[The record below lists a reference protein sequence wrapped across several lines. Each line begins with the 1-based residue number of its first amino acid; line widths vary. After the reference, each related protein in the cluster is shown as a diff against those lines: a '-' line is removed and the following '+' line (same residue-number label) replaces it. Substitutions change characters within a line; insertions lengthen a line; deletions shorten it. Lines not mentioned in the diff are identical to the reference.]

1 MGPVNI
7 CPPMEP
13 EATVRMLKV
22 QVEEEEAAV
31 SLQEKLKKTSLTVS
45 SLEVAL
51 DIKAAEARE
60 IEAKNAGVIENKNR
74 EIAVLSKQLKTARDQ
89 VSALKS
95 SVTNL
100 TNEKATAERATLQ
113 KEGQLRGLENQIE
126 EMQKRLEFKS
136 SIERSFDSLQAKYQA
151 KVDELA
157 KMRRSV
163 SPDPAKVEVLL
174 QKPAFKPAAVSQPG
188 Y

>member
-1 MGPVNI
+1 MGVYLCPV
-7 CPPMEP
+7 MEP
-13 EATVRMLKV
+13 EASVRMLKQ
-22 QVEEEEAAV
+22 QVEEEGAL
-31 SLQEKLKKTSLTVS
+31 SLHEKLKKTSLTVV
-45 SLEVAL
+45 SLEAAL
-51 DIKAAEARE
+51 KAKAAEARE
-60 IEAKNAGVIENKNR
+60 IQAKNAGVIENKNR
-74 EIAVLSKQLKTARDQ
+74 EIAVLSKQLNTARDQ

-100 TNEKATAERATLQ
+100 TNEKAAAERATLQ
-113 KEGQLRGLENQIE
+113 KEGQLRGLQNQIE

-136 SIERSFDSLQAKYQA
+136 SLERSFDSLQAKYQA

-157 KMRRSV
+157 KIRRSA
-163 SPDPAKVEVLL
+163 SPDPAKVDVLL

>member
-7 CPPMEP
+7 GPPMEP
-13 EATVRMLKV
+13 EASVRMLKV
-22 QVEEEEAAV
+22 QEEEVAV
-31 SLQEKLKKTSLTVS
+31 CLQEKLKKTSLTVA
-45 SLEVAL
+45 SLEAAL
-51 DIKAAEARE
+51 NMKASEKRE
-60 IEAKNAGVIENKNR
+60 MEAKNAGAIENKNR
-74 EIAVLSKQLKTARDQ
+74 EIAVLSKQLNTARDQ

-100 TNEKATAERATLQ
+100 TNEKAAAERAALQ
-113 KEGQLRGLENQIE
+113 KEGQLRGLQNQIV

-136 SIERSFDSLQAKYQA
+136 SLERSFDSLRAKYQA

-157 KMRRSV
+157 KMRRSA